1 MDTHTPRAKNHNA
14 MPKGRYLSA
23 AQREARMRSYYDT
36 LVNKACG
43 ERKKEAMFLN
53 FMYGTT

>member
-43 ERKKEAMFLN
+43 ERKKEATIIDFI
-53 FMYGTT
+53 YGTT